1 MDVSWTQKKKTNFP
15 LFVNISMTFPVILTQ
30 GKGSEDAKLKGFLSQ
45 GMFAASPDS
54 ALQEHSQFVFNWIF
68 TPQLY
73 SRMGP
78 APSQV
83 TQRAGNSSRTLL
95 WVELSAVMLF
105 GGLQWEWLQQR
116 SFHCH
121 GGAGTGLHWI
131 PGVHPWEGMDD
142 LVGSCPAFNAGPRGW
157 VSLLV
162 WGLCSGSHPSNKG
175 TAVLLT
181 QLQLQGSDYREQ
193 ACRNPRPSAHVAA

>member
-1 MDVSWTQKKKTNFP
+1 MCHEHRKRKPTSLCLLIYPWPFQSSSHKAKAARMQSWRVFCHRGCLQPALTLHYRSIHS
-15 LFVNISMTFPVILTQ
+15 LFLIEFSLPSFTAEWAQLHLRSHRELETAAGPCSGLNWVQ
-30 GKGSEDAKLKGFLSQ
+30 WCFLV
-45 GMFAASPDS
+45 AC
-54 ALQEHSQFVFNWIF
+54 
-68 TPQLY
+68 
-73 SRMGP
+73 R
-78 APSQV
+78 
-83 TQRAGNSSRTLL
+83 
-95 WVELSAVMLF
+95 
-105 GGLQWEWLQQR
+105 EWLQQR

-142 LVGSCPAFNAGPRGW
+142 LVGSCPAFNASPRGW

-181 QLQLQGSDYREQ
+181 QLQLQGSEYREQ
-193 ACRNPRPSAHVAA
+193 ACRNTRPSAHVAA